1 MHTTV
6 GKYDAET
13 SPLHEGTKC
22 RIIPVWCGRRRP
34 LCRWDSHLLR
44 LAGAPTPASCRIFVF
59 HVDYSKNFST
69 AQEFLETLVK
79 KEAARCKRAVFS
91 ALSPLLFDGIS
102 FQYMVFFVQRLYDSR
117 RHSGGQAL
125 KEVLL

>member
-59 HVDYSKNFST
+59 HVDYSKNLSE
-69 AQEFLETLVK
+69 AQEDFGNFGEKAYLPAEIISWSLP
-79 KEAARCKRAVFS
+79 R
-91 ALSPLLFDGIS
+91 FDGIS